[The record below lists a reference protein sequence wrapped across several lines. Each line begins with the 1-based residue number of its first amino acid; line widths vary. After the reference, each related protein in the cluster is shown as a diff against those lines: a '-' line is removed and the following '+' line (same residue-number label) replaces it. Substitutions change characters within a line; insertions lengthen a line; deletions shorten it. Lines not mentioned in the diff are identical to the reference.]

1 VESGYLTRR
10 QDGYEIELDR
20 ALAIERIIKMAREGD
35 TVLLCGKG
43 HETYQEFHGLVV
55 PFDDR
60 LHAMNALANLGY
72 HTGMD

>member
-1 VESGYLTRR
+1 
-10 QDGYEIELDR
+10 
-20 ALAIERIIKMAREGD
+20 
-35 TVLLCGKG
+35 VLLVAGKG